1 MHMTNYL
8 DIGESIMS
16 TSRKTAIVVGV
27 LFIIATVFL
36 FVGEAFYQPV
46 LLSPDYLEKAYPNRM
61 IATIGILIEFACILA
76 IPLIPVF
83 LFPILRKHNE
93 ALALGYFGFR
103 FLEAILFV
111 LIQINKL
118 SLIGV
123 SQGYLN
129 DGPTNVSFFQNVGNT
144 IQSLNFWSFS
154 FYVLF
159 FTVGALMLYTTLYQ
173 SKLVP
178 RWISVWGLIAA
189 ALLLAGMVLE
199 MLEVFNEFPVGGRE
213 LIYAAPIAVNEMV
226 LAGWLIVKGFNPS
239 ALEPTF
245 AAGSELSVPAQS
257 SHGLTS
263 I

>member
-1 MHMTNYL
+1 MN
-8 DIGESIMS
+8 

-27 LFIIATVFL
+27 LFIIATLFL
-36 FVGEAFYQPV
+36 FVGEAFYQPI
-46 LLSPDYLEKAYPNRM
+46 LLSPDYLETAYPNRT
-61 IATIGILIEFACILA
+61 IAILGILLEFACVLA

-103 FLEAILFV
+103 FLEAVLFV

-118 SLIGV
+118 SLISV

-129 DGPTNVSFFQNVGNT
+129 DGGTNASNFQNIGSA
-144 IQSLNFWSFS
+144 IQSWNIWSFS
-154 FYVLF
+154 FYLLF
-159 FTVGALMLYTTLYQ
+159 FTVGALMLYSILYQ

-189 ALLLAGMVLE
+189 ALLLAGTVLE
-199 MLEVFNEFPVGGRE
+199 MLEVFSNFPVAGRE

-226 LAGWLIVKGFNPS
+226 LAVWLIVKGFNPS
-239 ALEPTF
+239 ALEPAF
-245 AAGSELSVPAQS
+245 AEGSDLSVSARS
-257 SHGLTS
+257 SHSLTPV
-263 I
+263 